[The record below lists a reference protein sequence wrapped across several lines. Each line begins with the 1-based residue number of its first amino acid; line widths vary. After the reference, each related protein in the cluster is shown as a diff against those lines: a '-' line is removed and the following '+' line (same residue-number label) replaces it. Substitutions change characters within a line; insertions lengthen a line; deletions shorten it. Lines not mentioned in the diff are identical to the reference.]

1 MADVHTPEG
10 NEPACKLERAALAG
24 DRASYG
30 GGATVALALATCRKV
45 GELPV
50 RARAWARR
58 GGGGGRGLFCQHREC
73 LPKVHVMA
81 HGAHKQ
87 ELKSSTRPRQR
98 CCAVSGS

>member
-1 MADVHTPEG
+1 MTNGDGGCAHAGGE
-10 NEPACKLERAALAG
+10 LAG
-24 DRASYG
+24 MQVRTCSP

-98 CCAVSGS
+98 RCAVSGS